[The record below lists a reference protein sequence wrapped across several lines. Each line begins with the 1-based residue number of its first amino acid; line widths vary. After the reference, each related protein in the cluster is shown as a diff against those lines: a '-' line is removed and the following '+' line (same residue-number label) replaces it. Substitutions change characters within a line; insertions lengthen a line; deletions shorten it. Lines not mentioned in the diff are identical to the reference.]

1 MTGVNRSC
9 REEVFMSK
17 KNIILSAVP
26 AVLSLLLSLGTLT
39 VFRACAAKED
49 GTWMNC
55 HNAQNAVVIA
65 AAFLFIIFSVTMV
78 IKIKAVRIS
87 LFLIGLAGSI
97 VIFLIPGTIVSMC
110 MMNTMQCYTLMQPFV
125 RVMSA
130 VIAVFSVIG
139 IVTSLG
145 QK

>member
-1 MTGVNRSC
+1 
-9 REEVFMSK
+9 MSK

-49 GTWMNC
+49 GTWMHC
-55 HNAQNAVVIA
+55 HTAQNAVVIA
-65 AAFLFIIFSVTMV
+65 AAVLFIVFAVTM
-78 IKIKAVRIS
+78 IMRSKAARMA
-87 LFLIGLAGSI
+87 LFVIGLAGSI
-97 VIFLIPGTIVSMC
+97 VIFFIPGTIVSMC
-110 MMNTMQCYTLMQPFV
+110 MMNTMQCYAVMQPFV

-130 VIAVFSVIG
+130 VIAVFSLVG
-139 IVTSLG
+139 FVSALK